1 MPQTASIVAAEKREE
16 GTRTVRML
24 VPSSAV
30 QRGQNAA
37 STSLNVAEGR
47 ITALA
52 FSGSGR

>member
-16 GTRTVRML
+16 GTCIVRML
-24 VPSSAV
+24 VPSSVAPPV
-30 QRGQNAA
+30 QNAA
-37 STSLNVAEGR
+37 SASLNVAEGR

>member
-16 GTRTVRML
+16 GTRIMRML
-24 VPSSAV
+24 VPSSVALP
-30 QRGQNAA
+30 GQNAA
-37 STSLNVAEGR
+37 SASLNVAEGR